1 MEIAAAFRSAA
12 AQWVLM
18 VAACAWPTIASTQE
32 TAVPEAAPEAA
43 PPASPADAMPATSPA
58 GSYDDAY
65 AEFKLRFDQ
74 RDYEAAVELGR
85 IVLAQAEKRKPP
97 DAELLQVALMNLG
110 IAQRLAGDFLGSE
123 ASYQRVIDLIENTG
137 RLSNAR
143 LGRAYGGLALTYHA
157 ARRYDLAVPAFERAI
172 ALMRRSEGLFNED
185 QLPLLEKQADALIGL
200 DRPSDAL
207 QAHRYALRVVGHR
220 YGAESMRYAQELETF
235 GRWYTSAR
243 AYESARVVLRDA
255 LDLAQ
260 KLKGPD
266 AVELVGPLTATAD
279 NARRW
284 LMDPNVSLT
293 SSAEDQGRIL
303 YHDPVVPGPPS
314 LSPSMI
320 ASEGLR
326 ALERA
331 TTIVDSAPD
340 APPASIAAVHVQLGD
355 LYQIRQAP
363 ESALPQYQRAWQA
376 ATRAPPVDGRSMQE
390 VLFSSPLLLQY
401 VLPDGWNRY
410 AARPPDEAERRI
422 IEIEGTVDTEGRLK
436 DPTLLSDAGDP
447 KFAQRA
453 LRAAETARYRPR
465 FIDGQP
471 VETPGVQFSQPLY
484 VLREGVEPADSAD
497 SAPTPQDP
505 PPKDQS
511 QGGG

>member
-1 MEIAAAFRSAA
+1 M
-12 AQWVLM
+12 
-18 VAACAWPTIASTQE
+18 
-32 TAVPEAAPEAA
+32 
-43 PPASPADAMPATSPA
+43 PPASPAT
-58 GSYDDAY
+58 SYDDAY
-65 AEFKLRFDQ
+65 AEFKRRFEQ
-74 RDYEAAVELGR
+74 RDYAGAAEQGQV
-85 IVLAQAEKRKPP
+85 VLAQAESRKPP

-185 QLPLLEKQADALIGL
+185 QLPLLEKQADALTEL
-200 DRPSDAL
+200 DRPNDAL
-207 QAHRYALRVVGHR
+207 QAHRYALRLVGHR
-220 YGAESMRYAQELETF
+220 YGEESLRYAQELETF
-235 GRWYTSAR
+235 GRWYTSAG

-255 LDLAQ
+255 LDLTQ

-266 AVELVGPLTATAD
+266 SLELIGPLTATAD

-284 LMDPNVSLT
+284 LMDPNVSFAT
-293 SSAEDQGRIL
+293 SAEEQGRTL
-303 YHDPVVPGPPS
+303 YHDPVIPGPPS
-314 LSPSMI
+314 LSPSMV

-331 TTIVDSAPD
+331 ATIVDSTPD
-340 APPASIAAVHVQLGD
+340 APPASVAAVHVQLGD
-355 LYQIRQAP
+355 LFQIRQAP
-363 ESALPQYQRAWQA
+363 ESAIPQYQLAWQA
-376 ATRAPPVDGRSMQE
+376 AANTPPVDGRPMQE
-390 VLFSSPLLLQY
+390 VLFGSPLLLQY

-410 AARPPDEAERRI
+410 AARPPEEAERRL

-465 FIDGQP
+465 FVDGQP
-471 VETPGVQFSQPLY
+471 AETPGVHFSQPLY
-484 VLREGVEPADSAD
+484 VLRDGVEPANSARK
-497 SAPTPQDP
+497 PHDP
-505 PPKDQS
+505 PPEDKP